1 MIRDR
6 TAGARRPT
14 RRDVL
19 ATLGASGA
27 LALSGCL
34 GGDDDEGGEATPTPN
49 EDTVRIGVSI
59 PEGGLWS
66 NEGEQLLAGYRLATQ
81 HINEGTGAVTAG
93 PWDAL
98 GDGGVLGN
106 ELELV
111 VEDTRSR
118 ADGARESA
126 ETLADEGVDVLT
138 GGGSAAEGI
147 AHQEVADER
156 ELVYM
161 GGFTPTGAVGGTSCS
176 RYGFN
181 EIFTPPMVAEA
192 LASVL
197 ADEVGTDADVNFAQL
212 YPDTDVGAELSRTF
226 RSRLQD
232 IGDGWFHQYRDS
244 TREGIQNFTTPV
256 EELLARGPDL
266 VVLNYYG
273 FEADR
278 TIRELLTQLEASE
291 EHSVEDVE
299 IVVPILNWV
308 FARTA
313 GSALAGVY
321 GAVHWD
327 ARLEDSFSSRLV
339 ETWGDVDADS
349 EVPPPAT
356 HLAYVQLCQYAAA
369 AERAGTLEPSGVV
382 PELEGYQYDVG
393 AGQETLRECDHQA
406 MRNVFVARGLPED
419 QQSAGRYY
427 ELLETWDGEA
437 YSCDEPPAAN
447 CAMDEL

>member
-1 MIRDR
+1 MIRD
-6 TAGARRPT
+6 TGAQRPT

-27 LALSGCL
+27 FALSGCL
-34 GGDDDEGGEATPTPN
+34 GGDDDGDEGGGTTPTPDG
-49 EDTVRIGVSI
+49 DTIRIGVSI

-66 NEGEQLLAGYRLATQ
+66 NEGEQLLAGYRLAQQ

-118 ADGARESA
+118 ADGAREAA
-126 ETLADEGVDVLT
+126 ETLAADGVDMLT
-138 GGGSAAEGI
+138 GGASAAEGV
-147 AHQEVADER
+147 AHQAVADER

-181 EIFTPPMVAEA
+181 EIFNPPMVAEA
-192 LASVL
+192 IAPVL
-197 ADEVGTDADVNFAQL
+197 AAEVGADADVNFAQL

-226 RSRLQD
+226 RSRLEA

-278 TIRELLTQLEASE
+278 TIRELLSQLEASE
-291 EHSVEDVE
+291 EHSPDEVD

-313 GSALAGVY
+313 GSALDGVY

-327 ARLEDSFSSRLV
+327 SRLEDSFSSRLV
-339 ETWGDVDADS
+339 DTWSDTESDN
-349 EVPPPAT
+349 EVPPPAA
-356 HLAYVQLCQYAAA
+356 HLAYVQLCQYGAA
-369 AERAGTLEPSGVV
+369 AERAGSLEPSAVV

-393 AGQETLRECDHQA
+393 HGQETLRECDHQA
-406 MRNVFVARGLPED
+406 IRSVPVVRGLPAD
-419 QQSAGRYY
+419 QQSGGAYY
-427 ELLETWDGEA
+427 ELLDTWDGDA

-447 CAMDEL
+447 CAMEEL